1 MDGTTGDQKN
11 SDMKEKRINQ
21 KALQRHKKRFLRFF
35 PKAFRDQR
43 YLDWE
48 RHYKMVS
55 HDLWNELLNPK
66 VYADLLRKREFAEIA
81 SRALRVEQSTKPPF
95 LFSFEKMALRDA
107 LREPHGAREFA
118 SGLYELLHGT
128 ESFNQRFI
136 EWIVTVSQL
145 PRKKSRVNSWPI
157 LTYFPFIAQ
166 PEKYIIL
173 KPSAMK
179 AAAQALSFDLDYSSQ
194 PNVST
199 YTNLL
204 EMANQVKAAISD
216 LRPRDYHDVQTFLWV
231 IGSAEY
237 EYLEEQ
243 L

>member
-1 MDGTTGDQKN
+1 MKN
-11 SDMKEKRINQ
+11 KHIST
-21 KALQRHKKRFLRFF
+21 KALQQHKKRFLRFF

-48 RHYKMVS
+48 RQYKMVS
-55 HDLWNELLNPK
+55 HDLWNELLNQK
-66 VYADLLRKREFAEIA
+66 EYASLLRRREFAEIA
-81 SRALRVEQSTKPPF
+81 SRALKVESSTKPPF

-118 SGLYELLHGT
+118 GSLYELLHGT
-128 ESFNQRFI
+128 APFEERFI

-145 PRKKSRVNSWPI
+145 PRKQSRVNSWPI
-157 LTYFPFIAQ
+157 LTYFPFIAK
-166 PEKYIIL
+166 PDKFIIL

-179 AAAQALSFDLDYSSQ
+179 IAAQELAYDLEYSSQ

-199 YTNLL
+199 YRNLL
-204 EMANQVKAAISD
+204 DMADQVKAAIRD

-237 EYLEEQ
+237 DSLEEQ